1 MDLVL
6 EHKFVG
12 LLSPRLSQFQRKDS
26 NLYNCRC
33 PICGDSQKTKTKA
46 RGYIYERKGSLF
58 YRCHNCGAGMSLG
71 NFIKN
76 QDPTLYKQYVL
87 ERYKSGQT
95 GKRQTRTQ
103 DAIEQFD
110 FSPSKNFGN
119 NTNNALSDLCD
130 RIDILHE
137 NHFAKEYVNAR
148 KLPKSSHDR
157 LYYASDFKALV
168 SSLLPDNSYNLVED
182 DQRLVLP
189 FFDTFGRII
198 ALQGRALSKDNGLR
212 YITIKIDEEANKIFG
227 LDKWEKTKETIVVE
241 GPIDS
246 LFLPNCLAMA
256 GADADLKFL
265 DKSKTIIALDNERR
279 NKQIVN
285 RMESLIEQGFTVC
298 IWADHINQKD
308 INDMVLEG
316 VSNINQIIKDNSY
329 AGITAKAK
337 LSNWKRC

>member
-12 LLSPRLSQFQRKDS
+12 LLSPRLSQFQRKDR

-33 PICGDSQKTKTKA
+33 PICGDSQKTKAKA

-58 YRCHNCGAGMSLG
+58 YRCHNCSAGMSLG
-71 NFIKN
+71 NFIKD

-103 DAIEQFD
+103 DAIAQFD
-110 FSPSKNFGN
+110 FTPTKKFGK
-119 NTNNALSDLCD
+119 TPEKSFGDLAE
-130 RIDILHE
+130 RIDILQD

-148 KLPKSSHDR
+148 QLPKSTHDR

-168 SSLLPDNSYNLVED
+168 SSLLPENSYSLIED
-182 DQRLVLP
+182 DPRLVIP
-189 FFDTFGRII
+189 FYDGFGRII

-212 YITIKIDEEANKIFG
+212 YITIKIDEDANKIFG
-227 LDKWEKTKETIVVE
+227 LDKWERTKETIVVE

-246 LFLPNCLAMA
+246 MFLPNALAMA
-256 GADADLKFL
+256 GADANLNFL
-265 DKSKTIIALDNERR
+265 DKTKTIIALDNERR
-279 NKQIVN
+279 NKQIVA
-285 RMESLIEQGFTVC
+285 RMENLIDAGFTVC
-298 IWADHINQKD
+298 IWDDSIIQKD
-308 INDMVLEG
+308 VNDMVLSG
-316 VSNINQIIKDNSY
+316 VSDIVGKIRDNSF
-329 AGITAKAK
+329 AGIKAKAK
-337 LSNWKRC
+337 LSIWKRC

>member
-1 MDLVL
+1 MDLFL

-12 LLSPRLSQFQRKDS
+12 LLSPRLSQFQRKDQ
-26 NLYNCRC
+26 NLYNFRC
-33 PICGDSQKTKTKA
+33 PICGDSQKTKSKT

-71 NFIKN
+71 NFIKD

-103 DAIEQFD
+103 DAVEQFD
-110 FSPSKNFGN
+110 FSPTKNFGKSEKSPL
-119 NTNNALSDLCD
+119 ADLAE

-137 NHFAKEYVNAR
+137 THFAKEYVNAR
-148 KLPKSSHDR
+148 RIPTDAHSR
-157 LYYASDFKALV
+157 LYFTSDFKALV
-168 SSLLPDNSYNLVED
+168 SSLLPSNNYNLVED

-212 YITIKIDEEANKIFG
+212 YITIKIDENANKIFG

-256 GADADLKFL
+256 GADAQLDFL

-279 NKQIVN
+279 NKQIVK
-285 RMESLIEQGFTVC
+285 RMEGLIEQGFKVC
-298 IWADHINQKD
+298 IWADNIQQKD
-308 INDMVLEG
+308 INDMVLDG
-316 VSNINQIIKDNSY
+316 VPNIVETIRENSF
-329 AGITAKAK
+329 AGITAKAR
-337 LSNWKRC
+337 LSIWKRC